1 MTDRTRY
8 SSPLVQRYASAKMA
22 HVFSDQNKF
31 RTWRRLWL
39 ALAEAEQ
46 SLGLPISDEQ
56 LDELRA
62 HLDDIDFEA
71 AARYERQLRHDV
83 MAHVHALGDVAPLA
97 RPIIHLGATSCYVTD
112 NSELILLR
120 QGLRLLAPK
129 LASAISRLTTFA
141 ETWAQQPTLGFTHYQ
156 PAQLTTVGKRA
167 TLWIQELLIDLEN
180 LSRLLE
186 GLRFRGVKGTTGTQA
201 SYLTLFD
208 GDHDKVR
215 SLDQK
220 VAEAF
225 GFSARFA
232 VTGQT
237 YPRKVDHEIM
247 MVLGSFAG
255 TAHKIATDIRLLANL
270 KELEEPFGKKQIG
283 SSAMAYKR
291 NPMRSE
297 RTCALARFLMNLS
310 ANTLQTAAVQ
320 WMERTLDDS
329 ANRRLVLGQGF
340 MAADA
345 ILETLINIFGGMVVY
360 PAVIERRV
368 RSELPFM
375 ATENIIMAMVKA
387 GADRQEVHES
397 IRVHSQE
404 AARQVKQ
411 LGRDND
417 LIERIKADA
426 YFAPIAEG
434 FDALL
439 EPTTFVGRA
448 PEQVAEFIAEEVRP
462 ALAPWAAELVESTE
476 LRV

>member
-1 MTDRTRY
+1 MTDHTRY
-8 SSPLVQRYASAKMA
+8 ASPLVQRYSSAEMA
-22 HVFSDQNKF
+22 YVFSDENKF
-31 RTWRRLWL
+31 RTWRKLWL

-46 SLGLPISDEQ
+46 KLGLPISDAQ
-56 LDELRA
+56 ISELRE

-71 AARYERQLRHDV
+71 AAKYERQLRHDV

-97 RPIIHLGATSCYVTD
+97 RPIIHLGATSCFVTD
-112 NSELILLR
+112 NSELLQLR
-120 QGLRLLAPK
+120 EGLFLLAPK
-129 LASAISRLTTFA
+129 LASAISKLTDFA
-141 ETWAQQPTLGFTHYQ
+141 MKWADQPTLGFTHYQ

-167 TLWIQELLIDLEN
+167 CLWIQELLIDLES
-180 LSRLLE
+180 LTRLLNT
-186 GLRFRGVKGTTGTQA
+186 LRFRGVKGTTGTQA
-201 SYLTLFD
+201 SYLALFD
-208 GDHDKVR
+208 GDHDKVK
-215 SLDQK
+215 SLDEM
-220 VAEAF
+220 VATAF
-225 GFSARFA
+225 GFSARYS

-237 YPRKVDHEIM
+237 YPRKVDHEIL
-247 MVLGSFAG
+247 MVLGSFAT

-270 KELEEPFGKKQIG
+270 KELEEPFGKHQIG

-297 RTCALARFLMNLS
+297 RTCALARFLMNLP
-310 ANTLQTAAVQ
+310 ANTAQTAAVQ
-320 WMERTLDDS
+320 WFERTLDDS

-375 ATENIIMAMVKA
+375 ATENIIMAMVRA

-404 AARQVKQ
+404 AARQVKM

-417 LIERIKADA
+417 LIARIQGDD
-426 YFAPIAEG
+426 YFAPIADG

-439 EPTTFVGRA
+439 DPTTFVGRA
-448 PEQVAEFIAEEVRP
+448 PQQVREFIAEEVQP
-462 ALAPWAAELVESTE
+462 ALAPWADQLVTDTE